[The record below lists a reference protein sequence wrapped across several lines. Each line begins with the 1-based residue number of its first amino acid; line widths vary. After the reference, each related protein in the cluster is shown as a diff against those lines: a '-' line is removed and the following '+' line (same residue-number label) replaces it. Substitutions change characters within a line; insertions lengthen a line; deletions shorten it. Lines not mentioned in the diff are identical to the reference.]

1 MLLYKQCAGPGL
13 GQVRLPS
20 LGMASEPPQRIVPA
34 LNPQRR
40 VPRSAPTR
48 TVPSSAHE
56 ARGAAQREHS
66 RRSSHIHARNLSAFF
81 PRPGT
86 DAAREY
92 EAFRSQQPQI
102 LPKIVTQDAEP
113 ASPDTVSP
121 VKRRDQRR
129 SERRA
134 SHILS
139 PSMQLDPTQ
148 LISPDP
154 MRASSAAWT
163 SMPSRAVSESFV
175 TPEEP
180 LVTLQ
185 PLPCGMYS
193 LAAFSTVQFGL
204 GATLWVMGQLRDSL
218 ALTGFGFLVVFDTL
232 GLVNAICKYRT
243 KSAPTEPLRRPFG
256 MHRFESLLDFTLVLY
271 LFFAGMYMCKE
282 NAEHALLASSAPHE
296 EDRAG
301 LVLPLGVLV
310 LALGMCFGTNVVLRN
325 HERLGMA
332 CGMGLDGWHESLDG
346 RPRRP
351 SHTRH
356 MSVLVRPVMAAQPLY
371 HAFLNP
377 FAGLILFFAMVL
389 VVSAV
394 VLPPTQ
400 AASFDKLLAGLEGV
414 SMMYVSLTALRP
426 LCKLLLQAAP
436 PPNDAQLM
444 QVQRALSK
452 VESHPAVVGIPH
464 VQTWQLTLPSLGYTK
479 SGIGTD
485 GQRGLAHV
493 LSMHRTIKSPPLVV
507 TVHIKIKP
515 DATAQEY
522 EDVSRVAWLHGSLA
536 LNVSPACQVGDAV
549 RGSQCVGDL
558 TVQVTREGQDAGH
571 HHHHHDCHHHGHH
584 HHDHGHDHGY
594 HHGHHHDHG
603 HGHHVCHS

>member
-1 MLLYKQCAGPGL
+1 MSGSRPPTL
-13 GQVRLPS
+13 
-20 LGMASEPPQRIVPA
+20 MASEPPQRTVPA

-40 VPRSAPTR
+40 VPGSAPAR
-48 TVPSSAHE
+48 TVPSSAHD

-66 RRSSHIHARNLSAFF
+66 RRSSHIHTRNLSAFF
-81 PRPGT
+81 PRPDT

-92 EAFRSQQPQI
+92 EAFRATQPQV
-102 LPKIVTQDAEP
+102 LPKIVTQDTQP
-113 ASPDTVSP
+113 PSPDTVSP

-139 PSMQLDPTQ
+139 PSVHLDPTQ

-163 SMPSRAVSESFV
+163 STPSRAVSESLT

-180 LVTLQ
+180 HDTLQ
-185 PLPCGMYS
+185 PLPCGMYT
-193 LAAFSTVQFGL
+193 LAAFSAVHFCL
-204 GATLWVMGQLRDSL
+204 GAALWVIGQLRDSL
-218 ALTGFGFLVVFDTL
+218 ALTGFGFLLVFDTL
-232 GLVNAICKYRT
+232 GLVNAMCKYRT
-243 KSAPTEPLRRPFG
+243 KSAAAEPLRRPFG

-310 LALGMCFGTNVVLRN
+310 LALGMCIGTNVVLRN

-332 CGMGLDGWHESLDG
+332 CGMGLDGWQESLDG

-351 SHTRH
+351 AHARH
-356 MSVLVRPVMAAQPLY
+356 VSVLVRPVMAAQPLY
-371 HAFLNP
+371 DAFLNP

-389 VVSAV
+389 VASAF
-394 VLPPTQ
+394 VLPPSQ

-436 PPNDAQLM
+436 PPNDVQLI

-452 VESHPAVVGIPH
+452 VESHPAVVGVPH
-464 VQTWQLTLPSLGYTK
+464 VQTWQLALPSLGYTK

-493 LSMHRTIKSPPLVV
+493 LSMHRNIKSPPLVV
-507 TVHIKIKP
+507 SVHIKVKP
-515 DATAQEY
+515 DATAQEC
-522 EDVSRVAWLHGSLA
+522 EDVSRVAWFHGSLA
-536 LNVSPACQVGDAV
+536 LNISPACQVGDVV

-558 TVQVTREGQDAGH
+558 TVQVTRDGQDAYH
-571 HHHHHDCHHHGHH
+571 RHICHHHGHDHHDHSHH
-584 HHDHGHDHGY
+584 HHDHSH
-594 HHGHHHDHG
+594 HHHDHS
-603 HGHHVCHS
+603 HHVCHSHSHSP